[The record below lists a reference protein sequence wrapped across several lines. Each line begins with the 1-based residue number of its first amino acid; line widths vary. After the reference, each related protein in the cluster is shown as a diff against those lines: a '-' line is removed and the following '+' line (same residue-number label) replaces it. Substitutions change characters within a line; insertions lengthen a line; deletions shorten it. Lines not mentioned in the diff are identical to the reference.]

1 MEVIWIIIGIVIG
14 LAISIVSFLLQS
26 IGALRIDHS
35 DEDGP
40 YLFLE
45 LKKGVRDIS
54 NRKIVVLTVRRE
66 DFLPH
71 K

>member
-1 MEVIWIIIGIVIG
+1 MEFIFSIIGTLLGVIVTLVTFRIR
-14 LAISIVSFLLQS
+14 S
-26 IGALRIDHS
+26 IGALRIDYS

-54 NRKIVVLTVRRE
+54 NRKMVVLTVRRE

>member
-1 MEVIWIIIGIVIG
+1 MEFIFG
-14 LAISIVSFLLQS
+14 LAGVLLGAMAVLIAFRIQS
-26 IGALRIDHS
+26 AGTLRIDHS

>member
-1 MEVIWIIIGIVIG
+1 MEVIGIIIGIVIG
-14 LAISIVSFLLQS
+14 LAISIVSFFLRS

-54 NRKIVVLTVRRE
+54 NRKMVVLMVRRE